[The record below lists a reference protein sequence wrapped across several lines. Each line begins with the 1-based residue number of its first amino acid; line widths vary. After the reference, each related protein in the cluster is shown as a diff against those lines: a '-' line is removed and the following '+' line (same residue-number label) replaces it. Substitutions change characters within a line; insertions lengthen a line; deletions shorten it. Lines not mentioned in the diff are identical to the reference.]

1 MNEKGKKGKWL
12 AFGLGAL
19 QVFIGI
25 GGVAGGFGLV
35 TEPSGAN
42 LEFHMDLLSK
52 SPFTDYLIP
61 GIVLLVVIGVG
72 SLAGGVLSFCRYRH
86 AGLCAGA
93 LGAFLMIWIA
103 VQVWW
108 IGLTIWL
115 QPLFFGL
122 GVAELVLGLLLFR
135 KERQANFHPM

>member
-12 AFGLGAL
+12 AFALGAL

-25 GGVAGGFGLV
+25 GGVTGGFGLV

-42 LEFHMDLLSK
+42 LGFHVDLLSK

-72 SLAGGVLSFCRYRH
+72 SLAGGVLSFFRYRY

-122 GVAELVLGLLLFR
+122 GVAELILGLMFWR
-135 KERQANFHPM
+135 TERLAKAHPM